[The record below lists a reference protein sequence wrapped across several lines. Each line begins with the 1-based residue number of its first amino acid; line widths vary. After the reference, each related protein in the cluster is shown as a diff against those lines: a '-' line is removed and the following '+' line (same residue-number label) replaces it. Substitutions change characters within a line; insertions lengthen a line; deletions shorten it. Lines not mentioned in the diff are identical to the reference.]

1 MTRSSVCGCQCSL
14 ALLIGSDVGLCIET
28 SVRMRSHLRRC
39 LHSATDYE
47 KSTCKV
53 VLAAHEAKR
62 RLFTLQLSLEKQSVY
77 SILINSTPP
86 RRPSSCN
93 ANHFK
98 NRFISVRSSDE
109 YLILIWHVM
118 MFFFTCL
125 RRHYRSEHRG
135 IYFTKKPMTATYL
148 R

>member
-1 MTRSSVCGCQCSL
+1 MSVLLSPINWVWCWSLYWNFSQNEKSSWS
-14 ALLIGSDVGLCIET
+14 
-28 SVRMRSHLRRC
+28 LRRC
-39 LHSATDYE
+39 LHSATDYD

-62 RLFTLQLSLEKQSVY
+62 RLFTLQLSLEKQFVY